1 MEENTISMRV
11 GRLFDD
17 VENPTFNKQ
26 NPHFKNDYAD
36 LAQCLNVK
44 SLLASHGFTLYQSL
58 KTDGRWQTSLVDIQT
73 GTPART
79 VVTPFIVEKQSPQA
93 VGSALTYY
101 RRYGILLLLNLV
113 GEADDDGEKAEGR
126 GGSRSNGNEEN
137 W

>member
-1 MEENTISMRV
+1 
-11 GRLFDD
+11 
-17 VENPTFNKQ
+17 
-26 NPHFKNDYAD
+26 
-36 LAQCLNVK
+36 VK